1 MPVEQVNRAAVT
13 VRHTKVIN
21 QRTFLVSLIVH
32 PNNLG
37 VETYRSPRVFGDKFG
52 DKFGEQFGD
61 SLNFVINLVILLVT
75 YFVSHQVCHNFW

>member
-21 QRTFLVSLIVH
+21 RRTFLVSLIVH

-37 VETYRSPRVFGDKFG
+37 VEIAKKVRGKNKALVWLYLHSWTWFDVIIIFSVKF
-52 DKFGEQFGD
+52 
-61 SLNFVINLVILLVT
+61 
-75 YFVSHQVCHNFW
+75 

>member
-21 QRTFLVSLIVH
+21 RRTFLVSLIVH

-37 VETYRSPRVFGDKFG
+37 VEIANKVISKNKALVWLYLHSWTWFDVIIIFSVKF
-52 DKFGEQFGD
+52 
-61 SLNFVINLVILLVT
+61 
-75 YFVSHQVCHNFW
+75 

>member
-32 PNNLG
+32 PNNLS
-37 VETYRSPRVFGDKFG
+37 VEIAKKVRGKN
-52 DKFGEQFGD
+52 KA
-61 SLNFVINLVILLVT
+61 LV
-75 YFVSHQVCHNFW
+75 